1 MGRSSRP
8 LLDIAIVGR
17 FRILSI
23 NRRTTMISFRI
34 EDMTCGHC
42 ASTITQAVKAV
53 DPQAQVR
60 VDLGSHLVQIE
71 PATGTAAALQ
81 AAIDEAGYTPVA
93 V

>member
-1 MGRSSRP
+1 M
-8 LLDIAIVGR
+8 IA
-17 FRILSI
+17 
-23 NRRTTMISFRI
+23 FRI